1 VTFKIISVGYQ
12 KPFRLSLN
20 GIKQFLNTMERE
32 SNSMQALCR
41 GGCGFYG
48 NPSTDGL
55 CSLCYKEALKK
66 KQTPPQT
73 APSPPSVSAQSMME
87 TAIPTIP
94 VLQIPPVS
102 ASPILPTDLKKE
114 MDNGLAC
121 SSNDSSLMD
130 DGKKDD
136 DDDKDKSKKKNR
148 CAMCRKKVGLT
159 GFECRCG
166 GLFCGIHRYSDKH
179 NCSFDYRE
187 LGAQE
192 IRRNNPVVV
201 GEKIQKI

>member
-1 VTFKIISVGYQ
+1 
-12 KPFRLSLN
+12 
-20 GIKQFLNTMERE
+20 MERE

-73 APSPPSVSAQSMME
+73 APSPPSVSAQNMME

-102 ASPILPTDLKKE
+102 ASPILPTD
-114 MDNGLAC
+114 
-121 SSNDSSLMD
+121 S
-130 DGKKDD
+130 KKDV
-136 DDDKDKSKKKNR
+136 N
-148 CAMCRKKVGLT
+148 
-159 GFECRCG
+159 
-166 GLFCGIHRYSDKH
+166 IHLPINYTIIVFNIIYYISII
-179 NCSFDYRE
+179 FF
-187 LGAQE
+187 
-192 IRRNNPVVV
+192 
-201 GEKIQKI
+201 

>member
-1 VTFKIISVGYQ
+1 MQINSVGYQ
-12 KPFRLSLN
+12 KPFRLSIN
-20 GIKQFLNTMERE
+20 GKKQFLNTMERE

-102 ASPILPTDLKKE
+102 ASPILPTDSKKDVNNNYFNSSICRFVMYVYYFLFLK

-159 GFECRCG
+159 GRD
-166 GLFCGIHRYSDKH
+166 I
-179 NCSFDYRE
+179 
-187 LGAQE
+187 A
-192 IRRNNPVVV
+192 
-201 GEKIQKI
+201 

>member
-1 VTFKIISVGYQ
+1 MAIK

-20 GIKQFLNTMERE
+20 SEIKLLDTMERE

-48 NPSTDGL
+48 TPSTDGL

-73 APSPPSVSAQSMME
+73 APSPPSVTAQTMME

-102 ASPILPTDLKKE
+102 ASPILVTDSKKE
-114 MDNGLAC
+114 
-121 SSNDSSLMD
+121 
-130 DGKKDD
+130 
-136 DDDKDKSKKKNR
+136 
-148 CAMCRKKVGLT
+148 V
-159 GFECRCG
+159 
-166 GLFCGIHRYSDKH
+166 I
-179 NCSFDYRE
+179 
-187 LGAQE
+187 
-192 IRRNNPVVV
+192 VV
-201 GEKIQKI
+201 ILYLIYLY

>member
-1 VTFKIISVGYQ
+1 
-12 KPFRLSLN
+12 
-20 GIKQFLNTMERE
+20 MERE

-73 APSPPSVSAQSMME
+73 APSPPSVSAQNMME

-102 ASPILPTDLKKE
+102 ASPILPTD
-114 MDNGLAC
+114 
-121 SSNDSSLMD
+121 S
-130 DGKKDD
+130 KKDV
-136 DDDKDKSKKKNR
+136 NFH
-148 CAMCRKKVGLT
+148 LP
-159 GFECRCG
+159 
-166 GLFCGIHRYSDKH
+166 INYS
-179 NCSFDYRE
+179 
-187 LGAQE
+187 
-192 IRRNNPVVV
+192 IVV
-201 GEKIQKI
+201 IIFLIYIYNFF

>member
-1 VTFKIISVGYQ
+1 
-12 KPFRLSLN
+12 
-20 GIKQFLNTMERE
+20 MERE

-73 APSPPSVSAQSMME
+73 APSPPSVSAQNMME

-102 ASPILPTDLKKE
+102 ASPILPTD
-114 MDNGLAC
+114 
-121 SSNDSSLMD
+121 S
-130 DGKKDD
+130 KKDVNFHLPLNYLMVIQFLIYNSHLFKRWTMVWHAVLMTAVSWTMVKKMTMMIKTSLKRKTD
-136 DDDKDKSKKKNR
+136 VPCAAKKS
-148 CAMCRKKVGLT
+148 VL
-159 GFECRCG
+159 
-166 GLFCGIHRYSDKH
+166 
-179 NCSFDYRE
+179 
-187 LGAQE
+187 QVE
-192 IRRNNPVVV
+192 I
-201 GEKIQKI
+201 KL